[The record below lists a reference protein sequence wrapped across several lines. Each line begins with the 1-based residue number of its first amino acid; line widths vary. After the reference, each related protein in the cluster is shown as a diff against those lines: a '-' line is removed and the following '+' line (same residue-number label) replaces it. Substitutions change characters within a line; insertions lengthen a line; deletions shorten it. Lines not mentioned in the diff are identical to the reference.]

1 MSVVRGRPPGLAGG
15 IIGREQGVLLV
26 AQGLPG
32 AEVADQRPALRC
44 PHGVPPRRAA
54 PFLNRRHGL
63 SASRSPGR
71 RALLKRPLTSAA
83 IKYLSPSFELPEASC
98 RIFFGRLAKNGD
110 ISVGIDVCPPNLA
123 DSRSSSSGPSPLLYL

>member
-71 RALLKRPLTSAA
+71 RALLKRPLSVKRADFAMFQYAALREPVSKRLWKSAWFSLQ
-83 IKYLSPSFELPEASC
+83 ILK
-98 RIFFGRLAKNGD
+98 
-110 ISVGIDVCPPNLA
+110 
-123 DSRSSSSGPSPLLYL
+123 